1 METHGIQWKS
11 VPPAIGGPVSDD
23 MDITVRTSP
32 RREPIRS
39 GGET

>member
-1 METHGIQWKS
+1 MKASRMS
-11 VPPAIGGPVSDD
+11 VPPAIGGPVSVDID
-23 MDITVRTSP
+23 MTERTKP